1 MRAIFSIVSLLAV
14 LVVVGMLAKKQLQAT
29 GQVVGTAAPTAGA
42 SGTVAERSRQ
52 VQQQIKS
59 DVGKLLEQ
67 GAQDRLRDEAGQ

>member
-14 LVVVGMLAKKQLQAT
+14 LVVVGLLAKKQLQAT
-29 GQVVGTAAPTAGA
+29 GQVAAAVAPATAGA
-42 SGTVAERSRQ
+42 SNVAEQSRQ

-67 GAQDRLRDEAGQ
+67 GARKDEASQ